1 MPSVSGMPAKPD
13 AMPVANGLTV
23 EPITPMPAPSMITA
37 TPVRASKRSE
47 MMPR

>member
-1 MPSVSGMPAKPD
+1 MYALIQR
-13 AMPVANGLTV
+13 GLTV

-47 MMPR
+47 MIAAMTSM